1 MAENIMVTRAQM
13 EEYYS
18 IEGRKRQM
26 AGLRKLVT
34 AFASQPG
41 IICLHG
47 GFPPAHTFP
56 VKKMT
61 LTLDDGR
68 TVVIDDP
75 AKVTITAKQRHGAP
89 YEEPVAINAA
99 LHLCWQLR

>member
-1 MAENIMVTRAQM
+1 MEESTTVSRAQM
-13 EEYYS
+13 EGYYS
-18 IEGRKRQM
+18 EEGRNRQM

-75 AKVTITAKQRHGAP
+75 AKVI
-89 YEEPVAINAA
+89 IAA
-99 LHLCWQLR
+99 GCST

>member
-1 MAENIMVTRAQM
+1 
-13 EEYYS
+13 
-18 IEGRKRQM
+18 M

-61 LTLDDGR
+61 LTLDDGK
-68 TVVIDDP
+68 TIVIDDP
-75 AKVTITAKQRHGAP
+75 AKVTIPTKQRQGALQLSLSNGASLLA
-89 YEEPVAINAA
+89 V
-99 LHLCWQLR
+99 LC